1 MPPWNGLMERLR
13 PRAYGRR
20 HPLILMNGLAE
31 QHESWFRNRRFWGRY
46 FDVYSPQIIV
56 YDGASLHERIGKK
69 EPISVDYLV
78 EQYRTFLTEFVQNP
92 PYHLVASSLGGKI
105 AVELAVK
112 YPELV
117 SRVVLLC
124 PSGMGDQ
131 EQLPII
137 EGVVRGDMHATVK
150 SVFHQPRFVD
160 RDMVRYYK
168 SKINN
173 RKWKTGLLRTVRGT
187 LDHTVRSQLKH
198 MKCPTLFVT
207 GEYDKVCDPKTA
219 AEAARELPDGHF
231 LEIPKCGHAPQIEKH
246 WLVNRLVLH
255 FLTSPKPTANPRWS
269 QLLLVKP
276 SRVAK

>member
-1 MPPWNGLMERLR
+1 MPPWNGLMDRLR

-20 HPLILMNGLAE
+20 QPLILMNGLAE

-56 YDGASLHERIGKK
+56 YDGESLHERIGKK
-69 EPISVDYLV
+69 EPISVEYLV

-168 SKINN
+168 SKISN

-187 LDHTVRSQLKH
+187 LDHTVRGQLKH

-207 GEYDKVCDPKTA
+207 GEYDKVCDPKTGPSSA
-219 AEAARELPDGHF
+219 SSASSRATSRRAQDCPSEWQDSPNAL
-231 LEIPKCGHAPQIEKH
+231 
-246 WLVNRLVLH
+246 RLVG
-255 FLTSPKPTANPRWS
+255 ANFHESERRPG
-269 QLLLVKP
+269 
-276 SRVAK
+276 